1 MIQKENYHWFSQN
14 VRIQSCQGLK
24 SNNLSCIFRVF
35 IKACWGLGFIIFYAF
50 VSTYLWMMRW
60 MRGLTLTRVV
70 SLVGLGWWQWC
81 GRWTIMID
89 VTTQIWFWAMIFGI
103 KFLRPPVIICW
114 VVPLAYNQQH
124 TYNLCKSCF
133 KRWIWCFTN
142 STSI

>member
-1 MIQKENYHWFSQN
+1 MIQKE
-14 VRIQSCQGLK
+14 K
-24 SNNLSCIFRVF
+24 LSLIFPVCEKTILSRTQIKQFIMHLRVF
-35 IKACWGLGFIIFYAF
+35 LKACWGLGLIIFYAF

-70 SLVGLGWWQWC
+70 SLVGLGWWQWRS
-81 GRWTIMID
+81 GWTIMID

-103 KFLRPPVIICW
+103 KFLRPPVIICR